1 MAKTLANQN
10 SSTSTYT
17 LVLGI
22 WHHLSLRRRF
32 QMSLLLLVMLSSG
45 CAELLSL
52 GAIIPFLSVL
62 SDPET
67 LWDQQFVQTFVGWFG
82 LTQASQLIL
91 PASLLF
97 SAAAV
102 LAALIRLINLWL
114 NGRLSAAVG
123 SDLSCEAY
131 RRTLLQPY
139 SVHLQRNSSEV
150 ITAITRQI
158 NLTVVAVSSLL
169 QLITSVVVA
178 AGLLTGLLLINA
190 PVALS
195 AAAIFGGAYGLVIIA
210 SRRELS
216 RNSRRIADVTTQQ
229 VKAVQ
234 EGLGAIRDVLLD
246 CNQSSYLNIYRS
258 ADRTQRQL
266 LAKNSF
272 LSIFPRYA
280 FEALGMVLIAVLGG
294 VLLLQFGSG
303 AAVIPLLGAMALGAQ
318 RLLPALQQIYS
329 GWAVLKSRNAP
340 IKAVLDMLNQPLPYQ
355 VIVAKPLKLLKSI
368 RFEGVSFCYSPEK
381 PNVLKGLNLEIN
393 FGERIGLIGTTGS
406 GKTTTVDLLMGLLEP
421 TSGRLLI
428 DGEDLH
434 DPEQPQRLAAWRA
447 TIPHVP
453 QSIYLADTSIA
464 ENIAFGV
471 PYQQIDMARV
481 KYAAEQAQIASFIE
495 SSSEGYSSF
504 VGERGV
510 RLSGGQRQRIG
521 IARALYKQAS
531 VLVLD
536 EATSAL
542 DTQTEKALMDSVN
555 ALSHDLTILMI
566 AHRLSTV
573 RRCDRIVKLDDGV
586 AVFSGSPDE
595 LPIPFLEN

>member
-1 MAKTLANQN
+1 MTKTLANQN
-10 SSTSTYT
+10 SSASTYK
-17 LVLGI
+17 LVIGI
-22 WHHLSLRRRF
+22 WRHLSLRRRF
-32 QMSLLLLVMLSSG
+32 QISLLLLVMLSSG
-45 CAELLSL
+45 GAELLSL
-52 GAIIPFLSVL
+52 GAILPFLSVL

-67 LWDQQFVQTFVGWFG
+67 LWDQQFVQTFAGWFG
-82 LTQASQLIL
+82 FTQASQLIL

-97 SAAAV
+97 SFAAV

-114 NGRLSAAVG
+114 NGRISAAVG

-139 SVHLQRNSSEV
+139 SVHIQRNSAEV
-150 ITAITRQI
+150 ITAITTQI
-158 NLTVVAVSSLL
+158 NLTVLALISLL

-195 AAAIFGGAYGLVIIA
+195 AAALFGGAYGLVIVV
-210 SRRELS
+210 SRSELS
-216 RNSRRIADVTTQQ
+216 RNSLRIADVTTQQ
-229 VKAVQ
+229 VKSVQ

-246 CNQSSYLNIYRS
+246 CNQSSYLDIYRP
-258 ADRTQRQL
+258 ADRTLRKL

-280 FEALGMVLIAVLGG
+280 LEALGMVLIAVLGG
-294 VLLLQFGSG
+294 VLLLQLGSG

-329 GWAVLKSRNAP
+329 GWAVLKSRSAA
-340 IKAVLDMLNQPLPYQ
+340 IKAVLDMLNQPLPHQ
-355 VIVAKPLKLLKSI
+355 VIVAKPLKLLKGI
-368 RFEGVSFCYSPEK
+368 RLEEVSFRYSSEK
-381 PNVLKGLNLEIN
+381 PNVLKGLDLEIN

-421 TSGRLLI
+421 TYGRLLI
-428 DGEDLH
+428 DGADLH
-434 DPEQPQRLAAWRA
+434 DPEEPQRLAAWRA
-447 TIPHVP
+447 TIAHVP

-464 ENIAFGV
+464 ENIAFGINKDE
-471 PYQQIDMARV
+471 IDLQRV
-481 KYAAEQAQIASFIE
+481 RNAAEQAQIASFIE
-495 SSSEGYSSF
+495 SMPQSYESS

-510 RLSGGQRQRIG
+510 RLSGGQRQRLG

-531 VLVLD
+531 MIVLD

-542 DTQTEKALMDSVN
+542 DNNTEKLVMN
-555 ALSHDLTILMI
+555 AISGLNKDTILVII
-566 AHRLSTV
+566 AHRLSTLQC
-573 RRCDRIVKLDDGV
+573 CDRILKLDNGAIV
-586 AVFSGSPDE
+586 ASGSPSE
-595 LPIPFLEN
+595 ILNI